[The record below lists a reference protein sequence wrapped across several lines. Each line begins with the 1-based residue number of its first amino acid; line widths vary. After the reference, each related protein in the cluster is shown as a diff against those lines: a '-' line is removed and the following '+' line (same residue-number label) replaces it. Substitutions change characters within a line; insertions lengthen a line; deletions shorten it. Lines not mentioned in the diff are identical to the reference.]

1 MEPDDDGSFA
11 SVGLLGDENVCS
23 DFVVVDFLVGGLDEV
38 QACEFGGGCGGHC
51 FGEGELG

>member
-11 SVGLLGDENVCS
+11 SVGLLGDEDVCS

-51 FGEGELG
+51 FAEGELG